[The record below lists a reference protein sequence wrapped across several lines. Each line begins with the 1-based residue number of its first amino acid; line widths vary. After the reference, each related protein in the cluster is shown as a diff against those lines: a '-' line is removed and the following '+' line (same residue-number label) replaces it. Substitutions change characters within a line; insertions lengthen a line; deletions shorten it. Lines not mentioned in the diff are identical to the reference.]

1 MRPSLIS
8 LAGWLA
14 RFHAR
19 GVRTELS
26 TISLRRLHFLV
37 IDDNPP
43 MRTILRNILKELQV
57 ETIREAHDGAEALS
71 LLNDLHFDIV
81 ITDWN
86 MQPMNGLQFVRTIRL
101 SKESPNRYIPIIM
114 VTAYSELGQV
124 VTARDA
130 GITEFLAKPVSARSL
145 FSRIKSVIENH
156 RQFVRSQNFFG
167 PDRRR
172 RKVAVYSGTER
183 RDVVML

>member
-1 MRPSLIS
+1 M
-8 LAGWLA
+8 
-14 RFHAR
+14 
-19 GVRTELS
+19 
-26 TISLRRLHFLV
+26 
-37 IDDNPP
+37 IDDNPA

-57 ETIREAHDGAEALS
+57 ETIREANDGAEALG
-71 LLNDLHFDIV
+71 LLKDLYFDIV

-86 MQPMNGLQFVRTIRL
+86 MQPMNGLQFVRSIRL

-172 RKVAVYSGTER
+172 RKVAAYSGTER
-183 RDVVML
+183 RDVVMI

>member
-130 GITEFLAKPVSARSL
+130 GITEFLAKPVSAEAIYRRL
-145 FSRIKSVIENH
+145 VQLIE
-156 RQFVRSQNFFG
+156 RPRPFVRIGDEYFG

-172 RKVAVYSGTER
+172 QVKDFMGHER
-183 RDVVML
+183 REVA